1 VNELTVAL
9 SSTHPISF
17 DLNVLKRDQ
26 RLRACL
32 QANHPASRP
41 PATSMNPAIRLF
53 VAVTLFIT
61 MLGLGMGLPR
71 NSLRRWVG
79 QPSMPLRVA
88 LGSCLLVPLLGV
100 VLLHSPWGSTISP
113 PMRVATALMA
123 LCPSAPLAM
132 RKVRKQGGD
141 HALAAVVQV
150 LAAFI
155 AMISIPLMAP
165 LFPHAFDR
173 GGWLNG
179 QVTLTLQT
187 GGEVFLQVLRVQVI
201 PLVLGLALRS
211 RQPALAD
218 RLEKPLNRIAA
229 LLILLLVVLILIS
242 ASPYLLQFITGNLAG
257 LLLMAVQVIG
267 CLLIGRALAGGHVVR
282 HGSTTALVTA
292 MRNAG
297 LALLFAY
304 QFGDEVRGLKLA
316 ILLYVLLTALISVP
330 VLRLSQSR
338 RLPA

>member
-1 VNELTVAL
+1 
-9 SSTHPISF
+9 
-17 DLNVLKRDQ
+17 
-26 RLRACL
+26 
-32 QANHPASRP
+32 
-41 PATSMNPAIRLF
+41 MNLAIRLF
-53 VAVTLFIT
+53 VAITLFIA
-61 MLGLGMGLPR
+61 MFGLGMGLPL
-71 NSLRRWVG
+71 NSLGRWIR
-79 QPSMPLRVA
+79 QPSMALRVA
-88 LGSCLLVPLLGV
+88 LGSSLLVPLLGV
-100 VLLHSPWGSTISP
+100 LLLHSPWGNTISP

-187 GGEVFLQVLRVQVI
+187 AWDVFLQVARVQVL

-211 RQPALAD
+211 RRPALAD

-229 LLILLLVVLILIS
+229 LLILSLVVLILIS
-242 ASPYLLQFITGNLAG
+242 ASPYLLKFITGNLAG

-304 QFGDEVRGLKLA
+304 QFGDEVHGLKLS
-316 ILLYVLLTALISVP
+316 ILLYVMLTGLISMP
-330 VLRLSQSR
+330 MLRLSQSR
-338 RLPA
+338 RPST

>member
-1 VNELTVAL
+1 
-9 SSTHPISF
+9 
-17 DLNVLKRDQ
+17 
-26 RLRACL
+26 
-32 QANHPASRP
+32 
-41 PATSMNPAIRLF
+41 MNLAIRLF
-53 VAVTLFIT
+53 VAITLFIA
-61 MLGLGMGLPR
+61 MLGLGMGLPL
-71 NSLRRWVG
+71 NSLGRWLR
-79 QPSMPLRVA
+79 QPSMALRVA

-100 VLLHSPWGSTISP
+100 LLLHGPWGGAISP
-113 PMRVATALMA
+113 PMRVAMALMA

-150 LAAFI
+150 LAAII
-155 AMISIPLMAP
+155 AMVSIPLLAP

-187 GGEVFLQVLRVQVI
+187 AWEVALQVARVQVL

-218 RLEKPLNRIAA
+218 RLEKSLNRIAA

-267 CLLIGRALAGGHVVR
+267 CLLIGRALAGGHLVR

-304 QFGDEVRGLKLA
+304 QFGDEVHGLKLS
-316 ILLYVLLTALISVP
+316 ILLYVMLTGLISMP
-330 VLRLSQSR
+330 MLRLSQSR
-338 RLPA
+338 RPST